1 MQHRT
6 LARARKTPSKPIGRF
21 QTQAKAAGVDMA
33 PPAHNRVLQL
43 QRQFGNRA
51 VRQFMGGENAPARQP
66 VKPGL
71 GHFPFVQRVKL
82 ANTKHIKGLLE
93 QEKADKKQDPF
104 SGLVGDLRND
114 RSRHAAAEI
123 DLLSKHDLIELLDD
137 INLEQ
142 LAALERLIPGLT
154 AKIDALFRPDTPY
167 RAAKGKFETIAGIGE
182 FEVVPDGTN
191 IGLYDFGTIT
201 QSDFGRLQTDWHE
214 IQAGGKIL
222 IMEVNDLMVPVPAFR
237 AKVLAALGT
246 LLLRPTGR
254 AIVRALKND
263 ANYTMIKPAVIS
275 TVLTPARGGVPMG
288 QEVLG
293 NVAAATP
300 FSAAAYNNVLM
311 PGGPPKEGAGS
322 TIEIDP
328 SLNDDTLKAYDIAK
342 RPLKTP
348 VFLALGHEL
357 AHALHNAQGV
367 NKAHLPAGFAYPN
380 MEEKMTIEG
389 EENRMRLEH
398 LERRLGK
405 RFGHAGSDNRVK
417 LL

>member
-1 MQHRT
+1 MQQRT
-6 LARARKTPSKPIGRF
+6 FARARKTAGKPIGSFR
-21 QTQAKAAGVDMA
+21 TQAKAAGVDMA
-33 PPAHNRVLQL
+33 PPAHNRVLQF
-43 QRQFGNRA
+43 QRQLGNRA
-51 VRQFMGGENAPARQP
+51 VRQFLGGENAPARLP
-66 VKPGL
+66 GKPGM
-71 GHFPFVQRVKL
+71 GHFPFIQRVKL

-93 QEKADKKQDPF
+93 QEKANKKQDPF
-104 SGLVGDLRND
+104 SGLVGGFRDTL
-114 RSRHAAAEI
+114 SKLATSEI
-123 DLLSKHDLIELLDD
+123 DGLSKGDLIELLDD

-154 AKIDALFRPDTPY
+154 AKIDALFRPDTTY
-167 RAAKGKFETIAGIGE
+167 RAANGRFETIAGIGE
-182 FEVVPDGTN
+182 FEVVPDRTN
-191 IGLYDFGTIT
+191 IGPYDFGTIT
-201 QSDFGRLQTDWHE
+201 QSDFGRLQTDWKE

-222 IMEVNDLMVPVPAFR
+222 IMEVNDLMAPVPAFR

-263 ANYTMIKPAVIS
+263 ANYTVIKPAVIS
-275 TVLTPARGGVPMG
+275 TVLTPASGSVPMG
-288 QEVLG
+288 QTVLG

-300 FSAAAYNNVLM
+300 VSAAAYNNVLM

-328 SLNDDTLKAYDIAK
+328 SLNDDTLKAYDKDK

-367 NKAHLPAGFAYPN
+367 NKAHLPAGYAYPN
-380 MEEKMTIEG
+380 MEEKLTIEG
-389 EENRMRLEH
+389 EEWTS
-398 LERRLGK
+398 
-405 RFGHAGSDNRVK
+405 FV
-417 LL
+417 